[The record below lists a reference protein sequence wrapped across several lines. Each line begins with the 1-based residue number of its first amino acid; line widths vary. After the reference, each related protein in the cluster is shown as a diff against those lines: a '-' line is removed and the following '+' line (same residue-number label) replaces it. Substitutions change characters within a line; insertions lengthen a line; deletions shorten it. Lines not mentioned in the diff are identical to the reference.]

1 MLHENQI
8 LVVGGAIDGKTVKL
22 THSVS
27 LELPEL
33 QADLEEADQGIIL
46 HMKHALDT
54 ENRRHGLII
63 AADTDV
69 AVIAV
74 SCFSSLDQCEL
85 FQSINTRLVPLHVIC
100 NQIDDQKAFCIGCF
114 PLFYR
119 MRYHQLLVLSKK
131 QKDLLGTSMMFE
143 YSIK

>member
-8 LVVGGAIDGKTVKL
+8 VVVGGAIDGKTVKI

-33 QADLEEADQGIIL
+33 QADLEEADQQIIL

-74 SCFSSLDQCEL
+74 TCFSSLGQCEL
-85 FQSINTRLVPLHVIC
+85 FQSINTRLVPLHVIR
-100 NQIDDQKAFCIGCF
+100 NQIGDQKASALVAFHSLTGCDTTS
-114 PLFYR
+114 YSSCR
-119 MRYHQLLVLSKK
+119 KSKK
-131 QKDLLGTSMMFE
+131 TLWD
-143 YSIK
+143 Y